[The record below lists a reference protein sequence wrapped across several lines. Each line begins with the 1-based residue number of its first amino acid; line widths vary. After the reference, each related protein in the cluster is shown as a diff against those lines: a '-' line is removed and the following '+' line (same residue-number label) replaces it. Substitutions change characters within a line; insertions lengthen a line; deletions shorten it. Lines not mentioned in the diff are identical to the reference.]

1 MKGIRGLET
10 KDWTDWIAAGAKKI
24 FHTEY
29 FPRLKHLTPEKKTT
43 KYCRFSTKALRDRL
57 WGCLQYVT
65 SVSVA
70 AIFPTDASRSDIHLW
85 NLIQQVGSTEMFH
98 LPNRGCCFN
107 SKTYLIQ
114 IQDHKHRKSTVNISY
129 LVSVSLG
136 IFVDFCQ
143 GQVGVEFISVFLPE
157 RYQHVWLHL
166 KKNKNGPV
174 IAGFCETK

>member
-1 MKGIRGLET
+1 MKGICGLET
-10 KDWTDWIAAGAKKI
+10 KDWTDWIAAAAKKI

-29 FPRLKHLTPEKKTT
+29 FPRLKHNTRKKTT

-57 WGCLQYVT
+57 WKCLQYVT

-107 SKTYLIQ
+107 NKTSNPNMRSQTQKKHCEYL
-114 IQDHKHRKSTVNISY
+114 
-129 LVSVSLG
+129 
-136 IFVDFCQ
+136 
-143 GQVGVEFISVFLPE
+143 LP
-157 RYQHVWLHL
+157 
-166 KKNKNGPV
+166 
-174 IAGFCETK
+174 GFCISWHICRFLSRPGWCWIHFCISAGAISTCLITFKKK